1 MTMAVLSWVLAIPLL
16 GVMTGLRTMTP
27 IAVMCWF
34 AYLGQAGSQDQGELP
49 VAGTWAFWT
58 AKLVTVVIFTLFAFG
73 EYVGDK
79 LPQTPN
85 RIAPGPLGAR
95 LVFGGLVGAIAAT
108 AMGGSMIE
116 GIILGSLGALV
127 GAFVG
132 YHVRKHLVERSGRPD
147 WNVALLEDVSALLLS
162 ILALGIITG

>member
-27 IAVMCWF
+27 IAVLCWF
-34 AYLGQAGSQDQGELP
+34 AYLGQAGSQDQGDLP

-58 AKLVTVVIFTLFAFG
+58 AKLVTVVIFTLFALG

-79 LPQTPN
+79 MPQTPN
-85 RIAPGPLGAR
+85 RTSPGPLGAR
-95 LVFGGLVGAIAAT
+95 VVFGGLVGAIAAT
-108 AMGGSMIE
+108 SMEGSLIE
-116 GIILGSLGALV
+116 GVILGSLGALV

-132 YHVRKHLVERSGRPD
+132 YHVRKHVVEQSGRPD